1 MFVSL
6 LRIRDVKEPTRLL
19 KRVGQGV
26 PGAAVRPRFSVLHF
40 MGWCFIL
47 RRLERVFS
55 RTRARKHTRQLND
68 SKSAHRKLNL
78 A

>member
-1 MFVSL
+1 METVAFKLHVDIHVL
-6 LRIRDVKEPTRLL
+6 YDKEARINQKYT
-19 KRVGQGV
+19 KT
-26 PGAAVRPRFSVLHF
+26 FSAEEISNYLHVE
-40 MGWCFIL
+40 L

-68 SKSAHRKLNL
+68 SKLAHRKLNL